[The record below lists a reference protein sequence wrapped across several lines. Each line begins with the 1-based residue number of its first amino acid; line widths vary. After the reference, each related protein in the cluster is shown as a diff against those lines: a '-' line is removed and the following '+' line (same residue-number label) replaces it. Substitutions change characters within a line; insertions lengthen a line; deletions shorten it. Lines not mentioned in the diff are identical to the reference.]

1 MEKVS
6 FRPNTTGFIRSLI
19 QRGLVTMSGLEDL
32 DKTVAELMKKE
43 VPPMLDRERNALLQ
57 KLGSL
62 L

>member
-1 MEKVS
+1 
-6 FRPNTTGFIRSLI
+6 
-19 QRGLVTMSGLEDL
+19 MSGLEDL